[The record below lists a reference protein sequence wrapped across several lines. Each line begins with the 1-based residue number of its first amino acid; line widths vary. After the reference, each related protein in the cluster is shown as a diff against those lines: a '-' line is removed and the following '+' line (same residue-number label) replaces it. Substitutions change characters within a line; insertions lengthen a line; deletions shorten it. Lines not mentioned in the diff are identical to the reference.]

1 MISNQI
7 AVIGAGFYGSYI
19 ALTLA
24 NKGHSVLLIDPEDKS
39 SATLHCQAR
48 LHSGMF
54 YVRSI
59 KDLVS
64 CARNFTKFFKVFKP
78 YVYSE
83 FKSYYLIDKNSNVD
97 FDSYKKIC
105 KETGLKTK
113 EVKLDYVNSESVQ
126 GILET
131 NEFSINTSEL
141 LSNLILQCKNHKNIT
156 FIKDYVSRI
165 TENGSEIKIDLTSND
180 PIKVN
185 KCILASYGNN
195 FTFLK
200 DLGYKTL
207 DFNHYKIPVI
217 KYTDNLSKDCH
228 AVVDGDFWSSISL
241 KDYKLLTNKFNLENT
256 EDYWNKSLNLMKHYI
271 PELEAELIQIDT
283 VEKYVLT
290 NSREAR
296 ITRFGNKNFQ
306 IYSVFSGKLTN
317 IFDIIN
323 QIEEI

>member
-1 MISNQI
+1 MSKI

-19 ALTLA
+19 ALKLA
-24 NKGHSVLLIDPEDKS
+24 DKGHKVILIDPEDKS

-59 KDLVS
+59 KDLLS
-64 CARNFTKFFKVFKP
+64 CARNFTKFLKIFKP
-78 YVYSE
+78 YIYSE
-83 FKSYYLIDKNSNVD
+83 FNSYYLIDKNSKVD
-97 FDSYKKIC
+97 FDSYKNIC

-113 EVKLDYVNSESVQ
+113 EVKLDYVNSNSVQ

-141 LSNLILQCKNHKNIT
+141 LFSLRDKCKNHHNIT
-156 FIKDYVSRI
+156 FIKDHAVSLKETDRVLI
-165 TENGSEIKIDLTSND
+165 NLLYSD
-180 PIKVN
+180 PITVN
-185 KCILASYGNN
+185 RCILASYGNN
-195 FTFLK
+195 FKFLK
-200 DLGYKTL
+200 DLGYQVPS
-207 DFNHYKIPVI
+207 FNNYKIPVI
-217 KYTDNLSKDCH
+217 KFRDNLPRDCH

-256 EDYWNKSLNLMKHYI
+256 EDYWNKSLDLMKHYI

-283 VEKYVLT
+283 VEKYVLS
-290 NSREAR
+290 NSREAQ
-296 ITRFGNKNFQ
+296 ITRYGN
-306 IYSVFSGKLTN
+306 IYTVFSGKLTN

-323 QIEEI
+323 QIENLE

>member
-1 MISNQI
+1 MIKPI
-7 AVIGAGFYGSYI
+7 AIIGAGFYGSYI
-19 ALTLA
+19 ALKLA
-24 NKGHSVLLIDPEDKS
+24 DKGHKVILIDPEDKS

-64 CARNFTKFFKVFKP
+64 CARNFTKFFKIFKP
-78 YVYSE
+78 YIYSE
-83 FKSYYLIDKNSNVD
+83 FNSYYLIDKNSKVD

-105 KETGLKTK
+105 KDNGLKTK
-113 EVKLDYVNSESVQ
+113 EVQLDYINSNSVQ
-126 GILET
+126 GILKT

-165 TENGSEIKIDLTSND
+165 TENGSEIKIDLTFNN
-180 PIKVN
+180 PITVN
-185 KCILASYGNN
+185 RCILAAYGNN
-195 FTFLK
+195 FKFLK
-200 DLGYKTL
+200 DLGYQVPC
-207 DFNHYKIPVI
+207 FNNYKIPVI
-217 KYTDNLSKDCH
+217 KFRDNLPKDCH
-228 AVVDGDFWSSISL
+228 AIVDGDFWSSISL
-241 KDYKLLTNKFNLENT
+241 KDYKLLTNKFNLET
-256 EDYWNKSLNLMKHYI
+256 ENVWNKSLSLMKHYI

-296 ITRFGNKNFQ
+296 VTRFGNKNFQ

-317 IFDIIN
+317 IFDILN

>member
-1 MISNQI
+1 MSI

-24 NKGHSVLLIDPEDKS
+24 NKGHFVLLIDPEDKS

-207 DFNHYKIPVI
+207 DFNHCEIPVI
-217 KYTDNLSKDCH
+217 KYTDNLPKDCH

>member
-1 MISNQI
+1 MSNI

-19 ALTLA
+19 ALKLA
-24 NKGHSVLLIDPEDKS
+24 DKGHKVILIDPEDKS

-59 KDLVS
+59 KDLLS
-64 CARNFTKFFKVFKP
+64 CARNFTKFLKIFKP
-78 YVYSE
+78 YIYSE
-83 FKSYYLIDKNSNVD
+83 FNSYYLIDKNSKVD
-97 FDSYKKIC
+97 FDSYKNIC

-113 EVKLDYVNSESVQ
+113 EVQLDYINSDSVQ

-165 TENGSEIKIDLTSND
+165 TENGSEIKIDLTFNN
-180 PIKVN
+180 PIRVN

-195 FTFLK
+195 FKFLK
-200 DLGYKTL
+200 DLGYQVPS
-207 DFNHYKIPVI
+207 FNNYKIPVI
-217 KYTDNLSKDCH
+217 KFRDNLPRDCH

-241 KDYKLLTNKFNLENT
+241 KDYKLLTNKFNLGTENI
-256 EDYWNKSLNLMKHYI
+256 WNKSLNLMKHYI
-271 PELEAELIQIDT
+271 PELEADLIQIDT

-290 NSREAR
+290 NSREAQ
-296 ITRFGNKNFQ
+296 ITKYGN
-306 IYSVFSGKLTN
+306 IYAVFSGKLTN

-323 QIEEI
+323 QIENLE

>member
-1 MISNQI
+1 MSI
-7 AVIGAGFYGSYI
+7 AVVGAGFYGSYI
-19 ALTLA
+19 ALKLA
-24 NKGHSVLLIDPEDKS
+24 DKGHKILLIDPEDKS

-64 CARNFTKFFKVFKP
+64 CARNFTKFFKIFKP
-78 YVYSE
+78 YIYSE
-83 FKSYYLIDKNSNVD
+83 FKSFYLIDKNSKVD

-105 KETGLKTK
+105 KDNGLKTK
-113 EVKLDYVNSESVQ
+113 EVKLDYINSNSVQ
-126 GILET
+126 GILEA

-165 TENGSEIKIDLTSND
+165 TENGSEIKIDLTFNN
-180 PIKVN
+180 PITVN
-185 KCILASYGNN
+185 RCILASYGNN
-195 FTFLK
+195 FKFLK
-200 DLGYKTL
+200 DLGYKTP
-207 DFNHYKIPVI
+207 DFNNYKIPVI
-217 KYTDNLSKDCH
+217 KFRDNLPKDCH

-241 KDYKLLTNKFNLENT
+241 KDYKLLTNKFNLET
-256 EDYWNKSLNLMKHYI
+256 ENVWNKSLDLMKVYI

-296 ITRFGNKNFQ
+296 VTRFGNKNFQ

-317 IFDIIN
+317 IFDILN

>member
-1 MISNQI
+1 MSKI

-19 ALTLA
+19 ALKLA
-24 NKGHSVLLIDPEDKS
+24 DKGHKVILIDPEDKS

-59 KDLVS
+59 KDLLS
-64 CARNFTKFFKVFKP
+64 CTRNFTKFLKIFKP
-78 YVYSE
+78 YIYSE
-83 FKSYYLIDKNSNVD
+83 FKSYYLIDKNSKVD

-105 KETGLKTK
+105 KDNGLKTK
-113 EVKLDYVNSESVQ
+113 EVKLDYVNSNSVQ

-165 TENGSEIKIDLTSND
+165 TENGSEIKIDLTFNN
-180 PIKVN
+180 PITVD

-195 FTFLK
+195 FKFLK
-200 DLGYKTL
+200 DLGYQVPS
-207 DFNHYKIPVI
+207 FNNYKIPVI
-217 KYTDNLSKDCH
+217 KYTDNLPRDCH

-241 KDYKLLTNKFNLENT
+241 KDYKLLTNKFNLET
-256 EDYWNKSLNLMKHYI
+256 ENVWNKSLDLMKVYI

-296 ITRFGNKNFQ
+296 ITKYNN
-306 IYSVFSGKLTN
+306 IWSVFSGKLTN

-323 QIEEI
+323 QIENLE

>member
-1 MISNQI
+1 M
-7 AVIGAGFYGSYI
+7 
-19 ALTLA
+19 
-24 NKGHSVLLIDPEDKS
+24 
-39 SATLHCQAR
+39 HCQAR

-64 CARNFTKFFKVFKP
+64 CARNFTKFFKIFKP
-78 YVYSE
+78 YIYSE
-83 FKSYYLIDKNSNVD
+83 FNSYYLIDKNSKVD

-105 KETGLKTK
+105 KDNGLKTK
-113 EVKLDYVNSESVQ
+113 EVKLDYVNSDSVQ

-156 FIKDYVSRI
+156 FIKDCVSRI
-165 TENGSEIKIDLTSND
+165 TENGSEIKIDLTFNN
-180 PIKVN
+180 PVKVN
-185 KCILASYGNN
+185 KLILASYGNN
-195 FTFLK
+195 FSFLK
-200 DLGYKTL
+200 DLGYQVPS
-207 DFNHYKIPVI
+207 FNNYKIPVI
-217 KYTDNLSKDCH
+217 KFIDNLPRDCH

-241 KDYKLLTNKFNLENT
+241 KDYKLLTNKFNLET
-256 EDYWNKSLNLMKHYI
+256 ENVWNKSLDLMKVYI

-296 ITRFGNKNFQ
+296 VTKYNNIW
-306 IYSVFSGKLTN
+306 SVFSGKLTN
-317 IFDIIN
+317 IFDILN
-323 QIEEI
+323 QIEDI

>member
-1 MISNQI
+1 MSIG
-7 AVIGAGFYGSYI
+7 VIGAGFYGAYI
-19 ALTLA
+19 ALKLA
-24 NKGHSVLLIDPEDKS
+24 DKGHKVILIDPEDKT

-59 KDLVS
+59 KDLLS
-64 CARNFTKFFKVFKP
+64 CARNFTKFLKIFKP
-78 YVYSE
+78 YIYSE
-83 FKSYYLIDKNSNVD
+83 FKSYYLIDKNSKVD

-105 KETGLKTK
+105 TESGLKTK
-113 EVKLDYVNSESVQ
+113 EVKLDYINSDSVQ
-126 GILET
+126 GILQT

-141 LSNLILQCKNHKNIT
+141 LSNLITQCKNHHNIT

-165 TENGSEIKIDLTSND
+165 TENSSEIKIDLTFNN
-180 PIKVN
+180 PVKVN
-185 KCILASYGNN
+185 RCILASYGNN
-195 FTFLK
+195 FKFLK
-200 DLGYKTL
+200 DLGYQVPS
-207 DFNHYKIPVI
+207 FNNYKIPVI
-217 KYTDNLSKDCH
+217 KFRDNLPRDCH

-290 NSREAR
+290 NSREAQ
-296 ITRFGNKNFQ
+296 ITKYGN
-306 IYSVFSGKLTN
+306 IYAVFSGKLTN

-323 QIEEI
+323 QIENLE

>member
-1 MISNQI
+1 MSKI

-19 ALTLA
+19 ALKLA
-24 NKGHSVLLIDPEDKS
+24 DKGHKVILIDPEDKS

-59 KDLVS
+59 KDLLS
-64 CARNFTKFFKVFKP
+64 CARNFTKFLKIFKP
-78 YVYSE
+78 YIYSE
-83 FKSYYLIDKNSNVD
+83 FNSYYLIDKNSKVD
-97 FDSYKKIC
+97 FDSYKNIC

-113 EVKLDYVNSESVQ
+113 EVKLDYIDSNSVQ
-126 GILET
+126 GILKT

-141 LSNLILQCKNHKNIT
+141 LFSLRDKCKNHHNIT
-156 FIKDYVSRI
+156 FIKDHAVSLKETDRVLINLLYSNPI
-165 TENGSEIKIDLTSND
+165 T
-180 PIKVN
+180 VN

-195 FTFLK
+195 FKFLK
-200 DLGYKTL
+200 DLGYQVPS
-207 DFNHYKIPVI
+207 FNNYKIPVI
-217 KYTDNLSKDCH
+217 KFRDNLPKDCH

-283 VEKYVLT
+283 VEKYVLS
-290 NSREAR
+290 NSREAQ
-296 ITRFGNKNFQ
+296 ITKYGN
-306 IYSVFSGKLTN
+306 IWSIFSGKLTN
-317 IFDIIN
+317 IFDILN
-323 QIEEI
+323 QIEDI

>member
-1 MISNQI
+1 MSKI

-19 ALTLA
+19 ALKLA
-24 NKGHSVLLIDPEDKS
+24 DKGHKVILIDPEDKS

-59 KDLVS
+59 KDLLS
-64 CARNFTKFFKVFKP
+64 CARNFTKFLKIFKP
-78 YVYSE
+78 YIYSE
-83 FKSYYLIDKNSNVD
+83 FNSYYLIDKNSKVD
-97 FDSYKKIC
+97 FDSYKNIC

-113 EVKLDYVNSESVQ
+113 EVKLDYINSDSVQ
-126 GILET
+126 GILKT

-141 LSNLILQCKNHKNIT
+141 LFSLRDKCKNHHNIT
-156 FIKDYVSRI
+156 FIKDHAVSLKETDRVLI
-165 TENGSEIKIDLTSND
+165 NLLYSD
-180 PIKVN
+180 PITVN

-195 FTFLK
+195 FKFLK
-200 DLGYKTL
+200 DLGYQVPS
-207 DFNHYKIPVI
+207 FNNYKIPVI
-217 KYTDNLSKDCH
+217 KYTDNFPRDCH

-256 EDYWNKSLNLMKHYI
+256 EDYWNKSLDLMKVYI

-283 VEKYVLT
+283 VEKYVLS
-290 NSREAR
+290 NSREAQ
-296 ITRFGNKNFQ
+296 ITRYGN
-306 IYSVFSGKLTN
+306 IYTVFSGKLTN
-317 IFDIIN
+317 IFDILN

>member
-1 MISNQI
+1 MFSNQI
-7 AVIGAGFYGSYI
+7 AIIGAGFYGSYI

-24 NKGHSVLLIDPEDKS
+24 NKGHSVLLIDPEDKTQ

-105 KETGLKTK
+105 NDNGLKTK
-113 EVKLDYVNSESVQ
+113 EVKLDYVNFNSVQ

-180 PIKVN
+180 PINVN

-195 FTFLK
+195 FKFLK
-200 DLGYKTL
+200 DLGYQVPS
-207 DFNHYKIPVI
+207 FNNYKIPVI
-217 KYTDNLSKDCH
+217 KFRDNLPRDCH

-241 KDYKLLTNKFNLENT
+241 KDYKLLTNKFNLSTENV
-256 EDYWNKSLNLMKHYI
+256 WNKSLDLMKHYI

-283 VEKYVLT
+283 VEKFVLT

-296 ITRFGNKNFQ
+296 ITKYNN
-306 IYSVFSGKLTN
+306 IWSVFSGKLTN

-323 QIEEI
+323 QIENLE

>member
-1 MISNQI
+1 MSKI

-19 ALTLA
+19 ALKLA
-24 NKGHSVLLIDPEDKS
+24 DKGHKVILIDPEDKS

-59 KDLVS
+59 KDLLS
-64 CARNFTKFFKVFKP
+64 CARNFTKFLKIFKP
-78 YVYSE
+78 YIYSE
-83 FKSYYLIDKNSNVD
+83 FNSYYLIDKNSKVD

-105 KETGLKTK
+105 AESGLKTK
-113 EVKLDYVNSESVQ
+113 EVQLDYVNSNSVQ

-156 FIKDYVSRI
+156 FIKDFVSRI
-165 TENGSEIKIDLTSND
+165 TENGSEIKIDLTFNN
-180 PIKVN
+180 PVKVN

-195 FTFLK
+195 FKFLK
-200 DLGYKTL
+200 DLGYQVPS
-207 DFNHYKIPVI
+207 FNNYKIPVI
-217 KYTDNLSKDCH
+217 KFRDNFPRDCH

-283 VEKYVLT
+283 VEKYVLS
-290 NSREAR
+290 NSREAS
-296 ITRFGNKNFQ
+296 ITKYGN
-306 IYSVFSGKLTN
+306 IYAVFSGKLTN

-323 QIEEI
+323 QIEDLE

>member
-1 MISNQI
+1 MSNI

-19 ALTLA
+19 ALKLA
-24 NKGHSVLLIDPEDKS
+24 NKGHKILLIDPEDKS

-83 FKSYYLIDKNSNVD
+83 FKSYYLIDKNSKVD

-105 KETGLKTK
+105 TESGLKTK
-113 EVKLDYVNSESVQ
+113 EVKLDYVNSNSVQ

-165 TENGSEIKIDLTSND
+165 TENGSEIKIDLTSNE

-195 FTFLK
+195 FKFLK
-200 DLGYKTL
+200 ELGYKTP

-217 KYTDNLSKDCH
+217 KFTDNLPSDCH

-241 KDYKLLTNKFNLENT
+241 KDYKLLTNKVNLENT
-256 EDYWNKSLNLMKHYI
+256 EDYWNKSLSLMKHYI
-271 PELEAELIQIDT
+271 PELKADLKQIDV
-283 VEKYVLT
+283 VEKFVLT
-290 NSREAR
+290 NSREAS
-296 ITRFGNKNFQ
+296 ITKYNN
-306 IYSVFSGKLTN
+306 IWSVFSGKLTN

-323 QIEEI
+323 QIENLE